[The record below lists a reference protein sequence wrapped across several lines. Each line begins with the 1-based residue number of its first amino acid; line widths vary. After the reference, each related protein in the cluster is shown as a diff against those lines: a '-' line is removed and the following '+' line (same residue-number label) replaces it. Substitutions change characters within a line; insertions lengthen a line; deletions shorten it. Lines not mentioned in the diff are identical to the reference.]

1 MSTSTRADHFSF
13 SALPAAT
20 CSPHSTEQTQVAKP
34 SQQIRAA
41 KTATGGQSSPTPIP
55 FLRENFREQETSV
68 PSSGNTTR
76 GEHTSPSC
84 PHTSLM
90 KTTSA
95 HSFLPGEGKRQRHFP
110 LLRGRLRHGDV
121 GSLLEP
127 GGILG
132 PTVPDPSGVRG
143 TCMGAWGQRLQHPA
157 PGGFVAQFRLAEVI
171 RD

>member
-41 KTATGGQSSPTPIP
+41 KTATGGQSSPTSIP

-95 HSFLPGEGKRQRHFP
+95 HSFLPGKGSASATSPSCAGGCDTGTWARSWSQGESSAPRCLIPAACKEP
-110 LLRGRLRHGDV
+110 AWERG
-121 GSLLEP
+121 
-127 GGILG
+127 
-132 PTVPDPSGVRG
+132 
-143 TCMGAWGQRLQHPA
+143 GQRLQHPA

-171 RD
+171 WD